1 MNRPQVLVPLLTAL
15 YTAPRELVKP
25 LDMVKL
31 PKTNLSTTV
40 LAPTPLP
47 RECNLLLRDTRL
59 PPLVS
64 DQPPRDQEHLSAV
77 LEVLPK
83 TIKSTTVPVH
93 LPLPKELMPPRE
105 PKVPPREVNQPQL
118 AVSELLPKDQE
129 HPSAVLELLVRDKDV
144 WAPQPRN
151 KEHPSHALEL
161 HLRDQEAALD
171 MLPSKLRTQVA

>member
-47 RECNLLLRDTRL
+47 RECNLLLRDTRLPPREAKL

-118 AVSELLPKDQE
+118 AVLELLPKDQ
-129 HPSAVLELLVRDKDV
+129 
-144 WAPQPRN
+144 
-151 KEHPSHALEL
+151 EHPSHALEL